1 MWLSRRDL
9 LLLTRLPKNCNA
21 CKTLITNLKFISMK
35 FKFYGVALAALA
47 MAACN
52 NEEMLEANKPAEG
65 SRVVFGLVSD
75 NDGTRAQFLENY
87 TLQWTEKD
95 GDKMSLFNGGTLSGT
110 NLTDAKNAIYAA
122 GSTDEDGRPVFTS
135 ENMVYPGLAV
145 MVYPCDTTFKYQGS
159 QLTVSVPNVQTEQTN
174 LQIPFI
180 SNGITIADHNAVKGD
195 GAGYAKKYD
204 IALKQ
209 VGTLFTLKPNWQGE
223 NFNKISELVKSGEIE
238 ALGISSIELSTAPY
252 NYFTGTAVV
261 NVTNTVPN
269 PGKPVANTRDA
280 WTNVTEVVSPTSP
293 ILNFH
298 TISTSAV
305 SDDLKSSEFVL
316 LPYDKTTYGGE
327 VNDTYC
333 GNANASVT
341 VNTNYGTIV
350 LKDKGE
356 VWYGDVASYKNSEG
370 NIVKRTIAKGIQD
383 LLTLTYHKKSAT
395 ANSYFRGEQ
404 VGGHV
409 ARTIDCDL
417 ADIDMSTVH
426 IKTQEQLLDM
436 IAVHDAIQATKEVV
450 FTIDGD
456 ADGKFTMS
464 SSTVDKL
471 NSHEKITIKPCTETG
486 EACTTIVIT
495 GAAEVPAIDFLAIG
509 TVDIELA
516 AGNWTWTGGKKT
528 MNNVEQL
535 FVAGTDTRL
544 NIQNG
549 AVVAVEGAAF
559 KEIVNNGIVNILGEA
574 KQQTQFINN
583 AQMFIA
589 SGAYYAVDKVTFIN
603 QSASLD
609 KQGNIKNSGEFG
621 AINGGKIKNFGYIK
635 QATANSKTFITTN
648 QTNPTNFNTAF
659 GDNNKFGTIELF
671 DVNDNRYSITDNAN
685 QGFIK
690 ITTTAEAVTKANV
703 GKEANYVVV
712 SGDCTKLNTNEF
724 PARVLYLE
732 IASNKEVEWTTSAT
746 TLTGLIVNEGCKLY
760 LPKANTATVSKALV
774 NGRIYR
780 GGSLTI
786 GGYVSYLG
794 GDAADASN
802 ILTFE

>member
-1 MWLSRRDL
+1 M
-9 LLLTRLPKNCNA
+9 LLTRLPKNCNA
-21 CKTLITNLKFISMK
+21 CKTLIANLKFISMK

-95 GDKMSLFNGGTLSGT
+95 GDKMSLFNGGTLTGV
-110 NLTDAKNAIYAA
+110 NLTGAKNAIYAA
-122 GSTDEDGRPVFTS
+122 GSTDEEGRPVFTS

-180 SNGITIADHNAVKGD
+180 SNGITIAAHDAVKGD

-223 NFNKISELVKSGEIE
+223 NYNKISELVKSGEIK

-280 WTNVTEVVSPTSP
+280 WTHVTEVVAPTAA
-293 ILNFH
+293 IVNHH

-316 LPYDKTTYGGE
+316 LPYNNVSYGK

-350 LKDKGE
+350 LKDKGN
-356 VWYGDVASYKNSEG
+356 VWYGDVTSYKDTDG

-383 LLTLTYHKKSAT
+383 LLSLTYHKKSAT

-426 IKTQEQLLDM
+426 IVDEGQLLDM

-456 ADGKFTMS
+456 ADGKFIMS

-495 GAAEVPAIDFLAIG
+495 DAKEVPAIDFLATG

-516 AGNWTWTGGKKT
+516 AGTWTWTGGKKT
-528 MNNVEQL
+528 MKNVDQL
-535 FVAGTDTRL
+535 FVTGTDTRL

-559 KEIVNNGIVNILGEA
+559 KEIVNNGIVNILGET

-583 AQMFIA
+583 AQIFIA
-589 SGAYYAVDKVTFIN
+589 SGAYYAVDNVTFIN

-609 KQGNIKNSGEFG
+609 KQGTIKNSGEFG
-621 AINGGKIKNFGYIK
+621 TINGGKIKNFGYIK
-635 QATANSKTFITTN
+635 QATAQSKTFITTN
-648 QTNPTNFNTAF
+648 QTSPAYITSAF
-659 GDNNKFGTIELF
+659 GANNKFGTIELY
-671 DVNDNRYSITDNAN
+671 DVNDNRYSITDNASE
-685 QGFIK
+685 GFIK
-690 ITTTAEAVTKANV
+690 ITTTAANVTKNNV
-703 GKEANYVVV
+703 GVEANYVVIA
-712 SGDCTKLNTNEF
+712 GDCTTLSTQAF
-724 PARVLYLE
+724 PSRVAYIE
-732 IASNKEVEWTTSAT
+732 INSNKEVEWTSYDKA
-746 TLTGLIVNEGCKLY
+746 LTGLIVNEGCKLY
-760 LPKANTATVSKALV
+760 LPKSNTASAV
-774 NGRIYR
+774 NAYVKGRIYR

-786 GGYVSYLG
+786 TNYVSYFG
-794 GDAADASN
+794 GAATDVAN
-802 ILTFE
+802 VLTY

>member
-145 MVYPCDTTFKYQGS
+145 MVYPCDTIFQYSGS
-159 QLTVSVPNVQTEQTN
+159 QLTVSVPQNQSKESN
-174 LQIPFI
+174 LLIPFI
-180 SNGITIADHNAVKGD
+180 SNGITIADYNGIKGD

-209 VGTLFTLKPNWQGE
+209 VGTLFTLKPNWEGE
-223 NFNKISELVKSGEIE
+223 NYDAIAELESNGEIITP
-238 ALGISSIELSTAPY
+238 LGISSIELSTGMP
-252 NYFTGTAVV
+252 YFTGTGVV
-261 NVTNTVPN
+261 NVTNVVPN
-269 PGKPVANTRDA
+269 PAKPVAGTRDA
-280 WTNVTEVVSPTSP
+280 WTNVTEVVPATIYNYSS
-293 ILNFH
+293 
-298 TISTSAV
+298 ISTTAV
-305 SDDLKSSEFVL
+305 TEDLKSSEFVL
-316 LPYDKTTYGGE
+316 LPYNNVNYGGE

-333 GNANASVT
+333 GDNNAVVT
-341 VNTNYGTIV
+341 VNTNYGTVV
-350 LKDKGE
+350 LKDKGD
-356 VWYGDVASYKNSEG
+356 VWYGDVASYKDVNG
-370 NIVKRTIAKGIQD
+370 NIVKRTIAEGMRD
-383 LLTLTYHKKSAT
+383 LLTLTHHKKAAT
-395 ANSYFRGEQ
+395 ATNTYFPGEK

-409 ARTIDCDL
+409 ARIIDCDL

-426 IKTQEQLLDM
+426 IKSERQLLDM
-436 IAVHDAIQATKEVV
+436 IAVHDAIQAETAVV

-456 ADGKFTMS
+456 KDGKFTMS

-471 NSHEKITIKPCTETG
+471 NKHDKITIKPCDVTA
-486 EACTTIVIT
+486 EACATIVIT
-495 GAAEVPAIDFLAIG
+495 DATEVPAIDFLATG

-528 MNNVEQL
+528 MQNVEQL
-535 FVAGTDTRL
+535 FVTGTDTRL

-648 QTNPTNFNTAF
+648 QTNPAYFYTAF

-703 GKEANYVVV
+703 GVEANYVVV

-724 PARVLYLE
+724 PGRVLYLE
-732 IASNKEVEWTTSAT
+732 IASNKEVEWTTSTT

-760 LPKANTATVSKALV
+760 LPKTNKATASKALV